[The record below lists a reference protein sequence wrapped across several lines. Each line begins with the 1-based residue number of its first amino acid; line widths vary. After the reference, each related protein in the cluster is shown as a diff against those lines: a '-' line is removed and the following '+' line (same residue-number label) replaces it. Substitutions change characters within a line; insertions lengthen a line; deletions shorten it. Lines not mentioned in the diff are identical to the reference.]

1 MAEAAELLPGE
12 EINNER
18 LCELFGCG
26 PQGGMRR
33 AHKTGTLVIVSNHV
47 ETIYDDRWLDG
58 VLHYTGMGQ
67 RGDQSLS
74 GTQNKTL
81 AESGANGVAVHL
93 FEVHRP
99 HIYTYNGEVVLA
111 GEPYQENQVDADG
124 NDRKVWVFP
133 LTPKSGVIPPVRANV
148 VQELTARKERQARRL
163 SDEEIAARAARS
175 GREKVGTQAAIIKQH
190 QRSVWVAEHAKR
202 RAAGRCELCQK
213 PAPFQDRSGNP
224 YLETHHI
231 IWLARGGAD
240 TIENTVALCPNCHRQ
255 AHVLEVSEDI
265 DRMTQSVSEGN

>member
-133 LTPKSGVIPPVRANV
+133 LTPKSGAIPPVRANV
-148 VQELTARKERQARRL
+148 VQELTARKEWQARRL